1 MENVSLIPKDGLA
14 GLKENWKTDVLS
26 GFMVFLLALPL
37 SLGIADQSKFPAVF
51 GILTAII
58 GGMIVSIISG
68 SRLTIKGPAAGLA
81 PIVAG
86 AVIAFSDDPTMGW
99 KMACGAIV
107 VAALFQIAFGYLK
120 LGSMSNFFPA
130 SAIHGMLAAIGILIF
145 SKQIHNLL
153 GIPGNALVDD
163 QGKSLSPLGLLAHIP
178 QSLMHLDWQIALIG
192 VISLAIIFGF
202 PLIKNKFA
210 KIIPIPVLVLVV
222 AIPMAVYFNFGGTE
236 RGFALI
242 KIGNFIEQLT
252 DGFKGNN
259 ISFGGISQV
268 SVFIQ
273 YVLLFSLIGSIE
285 SLLTVKA
292 IDGLDPYHRKSDYN
306 KDLVAVGFGNLFS
319 GLLGGL
325 PMISEVARSSSNVA
339 NGAKTRWANFFHG
352 LILLLAVLSI
362 IPLLELIPKA
372 ALAALLLGVAYR
384 LAAPFH
390 FKHAFKVGKEQL
402 LVFVTTIVITIVE
415 DLLFGV
421 LAGIALEFII
431 NMYFSKNVKNT
442 FKVEADL
449 FQEEEAK
456 YIIAV
461 KSPITFSNF
470 ASLRKMIE
478 SLPKKSNIKLDLSA
492 CNLIDHGSVEQLRHL
507 EEEIHHEGG
516 VLIEYNKLHFASLGS
531 HRLSGLRDKS
541 LLGGVTVDR
550 NSIHQE
556 ERMELASE
564 MDLDYIKNG
573 KNEIRDLASPFSLYR
588 KMKIVDSVVSGS
600 ISGYK
605 FKLIDYS
612 IERPH
617 GLVLVENRATCI
629 IVTTDLNMPDFSM
642 EVEQDY
648 NLLSEISNNLKDID
662 FEKHPDFSDYYLLR
676 GENEQWIRSFFKPEM
691 IGFFENNKDF
701 LVEVKNGV
709 LLIRINAD
717 SLSNAD
723 IQVSLE
729 YTKDL
734 LSQFIKHSISK
745 EKVQIQ

>member
-1 MENVSLIPKDGLA
+1 MENTFLLPKDGLT
-14 GLKENWKTDVLS
+14 GLKENWKADVLS

-37 SLGIADQSKFPAVF
+37 SLGIADQSKFPVVF

-86 AVIAFSDDPTMGW
+86 AVIAFNDDPSMGW
-99 KMACGAIV
+99 KLTCGAIV

-153 GIPGNALVDD
+153 GIPAKALVDD

-178 QSLMHLDWQIALIG
+178 QSILHLDWQIALIG
-192 VISLAIIFGF
+192 VISLAIIFGV
-202 PLIKNKFA
+202 PLIKNKFV

-222 AIPMAVYFNFGGTE
+222 AIPMAVYFNFGATD

-242 KIGNFIEQLT
+242 KIGNFIDQLT

-259 ISFGGISQV
+259 ISFGGINQI
-268 SVFIQ
+268 SVFVQ
-273 YVLLFSLIGSIE
+273 YVILFSLIGSIE

-319 GLLGGL
+319 GFLGGL
-325 PMISEVARSSSNVA
+325 PMISEVARSSANVA
-339 NGAKTRWANFFHG
+339 NGAKTRWSNFFHG

-372 ALAALLLGVAYR
+372 ALAALLMGVAYR

-390 FKHAFKVGKEQL
+390 FKNAFQIGKEQL
-402 LVFVTTIVITIVE
+402 LVFVTTIVVTIVE
-415 DLLFGV
+415 DLLLGV
-421 LAGIALEFII
+421 MAGIALEFVI
-431 NMYFSKNVKNT
+431 NIYYSKNVKNT
-442 FKVEADL
+442 FNIKADL
-449 FQEEEAK
+449 YKEDEYK
-456 YIIAV
+456 YILAIH
-461 KSPITFSNF
+461 SPITFSNF
-470 ASLRKMIE
+470 SSLRNLVE
-478 SLPKKSNIKLDLSA
+478 SVPKKSSIKLDLSG

-507 EEEIHHEGG
+507 EEEIHQEGG
-516 VLIEYNKLHFASLGS
+516 ILIEYNKLHFATLGS

-541 LLGGVTVDR
+541 LVGGVQKDR

-556 ERMELASE
+556 DRMELASE
-564 MDLDYIKNG
+564 MDFDYIKNG
-573 KNEIRDLASPFSLYR
+573 KNEIRDLLSPFALYR
-588 KMKIVDSVVSGS
+588 KMKIVDSVVTGT
-600 ISGYK
+600 ISGYV

-617 GLVLVENRATCI
+617 GLVLVENRSTCI
-629 IVTTDLNMPDFSM
+629 LLSTDLKIPDFSM
-642 EVEQDY
+642 EVEQDF
-648 NLLSEISNNLKDID
+648 NLLSEISSTLKDID
-662 FEKHPDFSDYYLLR
+662 FEKHPNFSEYYLLR
-676 GENEQWIRSFFKPEM
+676 GENEPWIRSFFKPEM
-691 IGFFENNKDF
+691 IEFFENNKDF
-701 LVEVKNGV
+701 LVEVKNGHV
-709 LLIRINAD
+709 LIRINAD
-717 SLSNAD
+717 SLSNHD
-723 IQVSLE
+723 IKVSLD
-729 YTKDL
+729 YAKDL
-734 LSQFIKHSISK
+734 MAQFIKHSISK
-745 EKVQIQ
+745 EKVFL